1 MSETQTPLF
10 EGGEEGPD
18 KKAREKP
25 KLLDRLSDAIK
36 SRHYSRST
44 EKTYRS
50 WVKRFICFH
59 GVRHPE
65 EMAEKEVNAFV
76 THLAVEGKVSASTQT
91 QALSAIVFLYRH
103 VIKRELGQL
112 EGLVRAR
119 KSKHL
124 PVVLTKEEVRM
135 VIDNLRCESW
145 LVSMLL
151 YGAGL
156 RVREGLRLRVKDVD
170 FRANRLLLRDVK
182 GRKDRLTMLPQTVK
196 NPLEEH
202 LMRVRDIHESDLAQG
217 HGRVV
222 MPNALNKK
230 YPSASVEWGWQWVFP
245 ASGRWFDQKTKKEYR
260 HHLHETVIQKAVKK
274 AVREAGLTK
283 RATPHTFR
291 HSFATH
297 LLENGYDIRTVQELL
312 GHKNIKTT
320 MIYTHVLNKG
330 GKGVHS
336 PADGLWGKGK
346 V

>member
-10 EGGEEGPD
+10 DGAEEGPD
-18 KKAREKP
+18 KEGRKEP
-25 KLLDRLSDAIK
+25 KLLDRLSQAIQA
-36 SRHYSRST
+36 RHYSRST
-44 EKTYRS
+44 EKTYRF
-50 WVKRFICFH
+50 WAKRFICFH
-59 GVRHPE
+59 GMRHPE

-76 THLAVEGKVSASTQT
+76 THLAVKGKVSASTQT

-124 PVVLTKEEVRM
+124 PVVLTKEEVRA
-135 VIDNLRCESW
+135 VIDNLRRESW

-170 FRANRLLLRDVK
+170 FRADQLMLRDVK
-182 GRKDRLTMLPQTVK
+182 GRKDRLTMLPQAVK

-217 HGRVV
+217 WGRVV
-222 MPNALNKK
+222 MPHALNRK
-230 YPSASVEWGWQWVFP
+230 YPSASGEWGWQWVFP
-245 ASGRWFDQKTKKEYR
+245 ASGRWFDQKAKKEYR
-260 HHLHETVIQKAVKK
+260 HHLHETVIQKAVKD
-274 AVREAGLTK
+274 AVRMAGLTK

-336 PADGLWGKGK
+336 PADGL
-346 V
+346 